1 MRKLEILRHNLRT
14 INLINKIITLILTG
28 LLITNYIFT
37 NIIQTNSSPISF
49 AGRHYIYVIVFNI
62 LIYYI
67 MNIRRVKFTK
77 ENLKSLELFTGI
89 YVTLIITMGA
99 FVSLR
104 DTDGH
109 NPLLIY
115 TFILLICSSFLVLTF
130 FQILVPMFI
139 SITVLI
145 VGLYLLNG
153 IDAVFYMQVIY
164 LFSIAFIAFLLTRY
178 NKESFEKT
186 IQYQIE
192 MKREARNNRELTKK
206 LREVNRKL
214 ELQLLLDPLTNLF
227 NRRAYN
233 DYIKELQNRTK
244 NESFTVSVVMLD
256 VDCFKQYN
264 DTYGHYEG
272 DNVLMKIGEVLQEI
286 SELYNCFVARWGGE
300 EFSII
305 IANQSPTLTEQI
317 CNEIVEKIKELK
329 IEHTTSN
336 VDKYVTVSIGA
347 FTKMVNKPKDIV
359 DCVNGADKM
368 LYEVKESGRDN
379 FIHKQEENVAR

>member
-37 NIIQTNSSPISF
+37 NIIQTNSNPISF